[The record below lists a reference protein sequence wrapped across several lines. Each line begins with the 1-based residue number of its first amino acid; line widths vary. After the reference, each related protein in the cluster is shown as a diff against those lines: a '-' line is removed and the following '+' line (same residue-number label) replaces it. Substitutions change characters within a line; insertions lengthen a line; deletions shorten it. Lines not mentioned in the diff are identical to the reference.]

1 MMKQR
6 IEYISIINAIA
17 IIAVMIG
24 HLDVTGVNQ
33 DPNTPIANVI
43 EQFGSFQMPLFMCV
57 SGFLFTMT
65 SGYKRTYADL
75 IKNKVKR
82 LLIPFLFLSLF
93 TFAFKLCLPSS
104 MLEHG
109 VGFNANYIFK
119 IFFVPFRGPV
129 PHLWFVISLFTI
141 FLLSPILKK
150 TVQQKTSMIG
160 TFLVLALLTFTPAML
175 KIIDFEYLAIDKTL
189 SMLLWF
195 YLGMVMQIEKVSYK
209 LDTWNAVGFF
219 CVIYIILLYF
229 IQIPIIG
236 SLACA
241 LSGILF
247 VFSLAHKI
255 ADYKPNLFGSWR
267 NYTYQI
273 YLMHMYPIMVC
284 KYLYKIHLFP
294 NDDIWFVSIWISSL
308 ICSIALPTIVSKV
321 VEKTSNNLKILIGL

>member
-129 PHLWFVISLFTI
+129 PHIWFVISLFTI

-160 TFLVLALLTFTPAML
+160 TFLVLALLTFTPPIL

-219 CVIYIILLYF
+219 VLF
-229 IQIPIIG
+229 I
-236 SLACA
+236 
-241 LSGILF
+241 
-247 VFSLAHKI
+247 
-255 ADYKPNLFGSWR
+255 
-267 NYTYQI
+267 
-273 YLMHMYPIMVC
+273 
-284 KYLYKIHLFP
+284 
-294 NDDIWFVSIWISSL
+294 
-308 ICSIALPTIVSKV
+308 
-321 VEKTSNNLKILIGL
+321 

>member
-129 PHLWFVISLFTI
+129 PHIWFVISLFTI

-160 TFLVLALLTFTPAML
+160 TFLVLALLTFTPPHI
-175 KIIDFEYLAIDKTL
+175 K
-189 SMLLWF
+189 
-195 YLGMVMQIEKVSYK
+195 
-209 LDTWNAVGFF
+209 
-219 CVIYIILLYF
+219 
-229 IQIPIIG
+229 
-236 SLACA
+236 
-241 LSGILF
+241 
-247 VFSLAHKI
+247 
-255 ADYKPNLFGSWR
+255 
-267 NYTYQI
+267 
-273 YLMHMYPIMVC
+273 
-284 KYLYKIHLFP
+284 
-294 NDDIWFVSIWISSL
+294 
-308 ICSIALPTIVSKV
+308 
-321 VEKTSNNLKILIGL
+321 NN

>member
-1 MMKQR
+1 MKQR

-160 TFLVLALLTFTPAML
+160 TFLVLALLTFTSPIL

-209 LDTWNAVGFF
+209 LEYMECCWIFL
-219 CVIYIILLYF
+219 C
-229 IQIPIIG
+229 
-236 SLACA
+236 
-241 LSGILF
+241 
-247 VFSLAHKI
+247 
-255 ADYKPNLFGSWR
+255 
-267 NYTYQI
+267 
-273 YLMHMYPIMVC
+273 
-284 KYLYKIHLFP
+284 YLYNTSLFHS
-294 NDDIWFVSIWISSL
+294 DSYYW
-308 ICSIALPTIVSKV
+308 
-321 VEKTSNNLKILIGL
+321 